1 MQFSWGSVNKSA
13 VSHRTLSPV
22 GYIHLD
28 GCACRSLDAA
38 VSQNV
43 NGNTFIK

>member
-1 MQFSWGSVNKSA
+1 MQFSWGTVGKST

-28 GCACRSLDAA
+28 GSACTSQDITL
-38 VSQNV
+38 SQNV
-43 NGNTFIK
+43 NGENSKR